1 MNTLMTKY
9 ISAFNKARGTD
20 VEKVKKVLMY
30 HARAWG
36 WDVQDSLVADLLDDQ
51 NITAADIVEFLE
63 SVYGVDGGN
72 REFSCAIKAMK
83 VCLQKAK
90 MQDAL
95 KNIKDDVIVIDGMG
109 GDEEFDGSNYYVP
122 GIQDFLKGQRI
133 GH

>member
-9 ISAFNKARGTD
+9 ISAFSKAPGAD

-30 HARAWG
+30 HAHAWG
-36 WDVQDSLVADLLDDQ
+36 WDAQDSLVSDLLDDQ
-51 NITAADIVEFLE
+51 NITAGDIVEFLE
-63 SVYGVDGGN
+63 NVYIVDGGN
-72 REFSCAIKAMK
+72 REFSCAVKAMK

-90 MQDAL
+90 MQDA
-95 KNIKDDVIVIDGMG
+95 KNIKDDVVVIEGMG

-122 GIQDFLKGQRI
+122 GIQDFLKGQDI